1 MYVYLEVEFVMN
13 LYEAIFVRKT
23 VRKYKMEPL
32 DQTLL
37 NGVKSFAESI
47 PMLFEGI
54 AVEYRWMEYS
64 DIKKYL
70 KGSLTHKAPYYLALY
85 SENIQGFQMNAG
97 YLMQQVSLYLT
108 AKGLGSCYLG
118 MLKPKK
124 EKIDGAKPEGTRLD
138 YVITLAFGKAENEVY
153 RTSEKAKRLPMND
166 IAIFKSEVNKNIKT
180 IIQAARIAPSS
191 MNSQPWRLVVYDN
204 RIHIFCKKN
213 IFLSGV
219 LNEAKLVDI
228 GICLAHM
235 LVTAEEL
242 WVDVKTVHL
251 DNISSIAFK
260 KNDYVISVKV
270 F

>member
-1 MYVYLEVEFVMN
+1 MYVYLEVECVMN

-23 VRKYKMEPL
+23 VRKFKMEPL

-37 NGVKSFAESI
+37 NGIKSFAESI

-54 AVEYRWMEYS
+54 AVEYRWMENS
-64 DIKKYL
+64 DIKKYFN
-70 KGSLTHKAPYYLALY
+70 GSLTHKAPYYLALY

-124 EKIDGAKPEGTRLD
+124 GKTEARPDGVKAE
-138 YVITLAFGKAENEVY
+138 YVIALAFGKAENEVY
-153 RTSEKAKRLPMND
+153 RTSEKAKRLPLND

-180 IIQAARIAPSS
+180 IIQAARLAPSS

-251 DNISSIAFK
+251 DNIKSIALK